1 MRSAPAAPL
10 ALDPMEQQQT
20 WALVRALARLR
31 VETPGIPDWRH
42 DPSYFWADQVKA
54 KAKRSAL

>member
-1 MRSAPAAPL
+1 L